1 MWGFICDR
9 HGQALNPIRVVI
21 SMRYNFLRPTT
32 VRILAFAATFVS
44 VGLAQDTIP
53 PSPPINLTA
62 TAASCGQVNLSWNAS
77 TDTGGSGL
85 KAYIISRSDGV
96 SSTVGAP
103 GITFSDTNSLRA
115 ATSVT
120 YNVVA
125 QDNAGN

>member
-32 VRILAFAATFVS
+32 GRILPFAATFVS

-62 TAASCGQVNLSWNAS
+62 TAARSRQANLSGHAS
-77 TDTGGSGL
+77 TDTRGSGR
-85 KAYIISRSDGV
+85 KAYTISRRDGM
-96 SSTVGAP
+96 SSTAAAP
-103 GITFSDTNSLRA
+103 ALSSADT
-115 ATSVT
+115 
-120 YNVVA
+120 
-125 QDNAGN
+125 